1 MIKYGEK
8 TSQTSVPVSL
18 LFGQLPLHI
27 KDNSAAHSQKNK
39 HAHLNPV

>member
-1 MIKYGEK
+1 MIKYGRK
-8 TSQTSVPVSL
+8 KKPTLVLVLL

-39 HAHLNPV
+39 HADLNPV